1 MRSTEK
7 GITLLELLVGLII
20 AGIFGSII
28 VGFVLAPLSKG
39 TAEISAKNY
48 VQQAHKRGQNIE
60 LVSCLAFDNDGDG
73 TITCTFDK
81 AGQDLSLHCESGLMT
96 RLVGGSCK
104 PPRQFT
110 VNDNQQQF

>member
-1 MRSTEK
+1 MQSTEK
-7 GITLLELLVGLII
+7 GITLIELLVGLII
-20 AGIFGSII
+20 TGTLGSIL
-28 VGFVLAPLSKG
+28 VGFVLAPLGKE

-48 VQQAHKRGQNIE
+48 VEQAHKRGQNIE

-81 AGQDLSLHCESGLMT
+81 GGIDLSLHCESGLLA

-104 PPRQFT
+104 PPR
-110 VNDNQQQF
+110 